1 MKERHS
7 IQGAGPDSENRP
19 KERPME
25 VNSHQAEVAIAPNRS
40 RYSVLE
46 DLDEEVIGLEEI
58 AVLRETIK
66 HIPPSPPRWVRPR

>member
-7 IQGAGPDSENRP
+7 IHGVGPDSENRP

-25 VNSHQAEVAIAPNRS
+25 VNSHQAEVAIAPNQS

-66 HIPPSPPRWVRPR
+66 HIPPPPRWVRPR